1 MHSRTK
7 KRPNGLQNESG
18 GVFLRTSNHS
28 YLELAMPSDVEQ
40 LDLRMQ
46 NFADV
51 CRCKGLKTT
60 HQRTEIY
67 RELAGTVEHPDA
79 ETIYMRL
86 RPRIAGISL
95 DTVYR
100 TLRLFEEEG
109 IVSRVG
115 LVGARARYDANVR
128 EHPHF
133 VCRRCGAMCDVALL
147 KLGGLE
153 SSPALEQVGQVDTVS
168 IELRGVCRAC
178 LEADKG

>member
-1 MHSRTK
+1 
-7 KRPNGLQNESG
+7 
-18 GVFLRTSNHS
+18 V
-28 YLELAMPSDVEQ
+28 LADAKQ
-40 LDLRMQ
+40 LDLRLQ
-46 NFADV
+46 SFAEL
-51 CRCKGLKTT
+51 CRRKGLKTT

-67 RELAGTVEHPDA
+67 RELASTVEHPDA
-79 ETIYMRL
+79 ETIYMRV

-109 IVSRVG
+109 IASRVG

-133 VCRRCGAMCDVALL
+133 VCRRCGAMCDVPLL
-147 KLGGLE
+147 KLGDLE
-153 SSPALEQVGQVDTVS
+153 SSPALEQVGRVDTVS
-168 IELRGVCRAC
+168 IELRGVCRSC